1 MTMKNNKDFNDRMS
15 ILCPGKA
22 KIVKAIL
29 EDDYDL
35 VLDLGAGQCVIGL
48 ELAKN
53 GFNGQIISVDN
64 IKTDQLSPEDKKKVH
79 FRIDSIGHFA
89 DTFNVDNCGYGP
101 IYRIAIILSAVL
113 HELDIDEFIRLQNF
127 IGELGRKYSVTV
139 FIREPYYDENL
150 LISNA
155 LETYVQSMDA
165 FNLDIEPKFKE
176 YLDASK
182 KSWALP
188 GAPLHIQY
196 INYKFLL
203 SYGEDAWER
212 EKCEGRFT
220 FSWAQLSDF
229 INECALSVKY
239 KYYERD
245 SVYSKLDI
253 YNIIRYTSCLIVA
266 SNDN

>member
-89 DTFNVDNCGYGP
+89 DTFELDKYEFDSYCK
-101 IYRIAIILSAVL
+101 IAIVLSAVL
-113 HELDIDEFIRLQNF
+113 HELDLDEFIRLQNF
-127 IGELGRKYSVTV
+127 ISELSRKYSVTV
-139 FIREPYYDENL
+139 FIREPYYDDKL
-150 LISNA
+150 LISDA

-176 YLDASK
+176 YLNAPK

-188 GAPLHIQY
+188 GVPLHIQY

-212 EKCEGRFT
+212 EKSEGRFT
-220 FSWAQLSDF
+220 FSWEQLSNF
-229 INECALSVKY
+229 LCECNLSVNY

-245 SVYSKLDI
+245 SVYSKLDL
-253 YNIIRYTSCLIVA
+253 YNLIRYTSCLIVA
-266 SNDN
+266 SNDK